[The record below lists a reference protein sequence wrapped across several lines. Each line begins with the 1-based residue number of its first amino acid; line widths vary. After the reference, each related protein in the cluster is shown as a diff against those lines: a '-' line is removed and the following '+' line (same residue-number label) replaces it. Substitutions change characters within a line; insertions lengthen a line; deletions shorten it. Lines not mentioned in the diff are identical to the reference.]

1 MLRNNSFAG
10 DALKEDITSEA
21 TLWVA
26 TIVLKFCTTTFLAL
40 CSMVSNI
47 VNIVVFCKMGFDG
60 SLTQNFLG
68 LSIADC
74 LYGCIWFILSI
85 GLIVNRFGVW
95 RSTLS
100 LQAFF
105 KLGSAICSI
114 PFFASII
121 CTTVIAVVR
130 CCSVVMPFHVKAI
143 VTPRRQALAIIVLV
157 SIQVAFSSYVY
168 SCLQLDWQSNA
179 RNNISYI
186 TLGVCD
192 SFFMRQRI
200 LDYYRSIFIYTSLI
214 IINVCLCI
222 LIVTLRRSANFK
234 KITSSGEPKT
244 LRELQVIKTVTLVS
258 AIFVLC
264 NTPGLCL
271 ALLRQ
276 TLSDFKL
283 NGYMSRTFEILFMFH
298 NASTLVN
305 SSVNIFVF
313 YFSSSNYR
321 KSFKGLLGRMK

>member
-10 DALKEDITSEA
+10 VALKEDITSEA

-26 TIVLKFCTTTFLAL
+26 TIVLKFCTNTFLAL
-40 CSMVSNI
+40 CSVVSNI
-47 VNIVVFCKMGFDG
+47 VNIIVFCRMGLDG

-74 LYGCIWFILSI
+74 LYGCIWLILSI
-85 GLIVNRFGVW
+85 GLIIDHFGLW
-95 RSTLS
+95 RSALNF
-100 LQAFF
+100 QAFF

-114 PFFASII
+114 PFFASVI

-130 CCSVVMPFHVKAI
+130 CCSVAMPFHVKTI
-143 VTPRRQALAIIVLV
+143 VTPRRQAAATIVFI
-157 SIQVAFSSYVY
+157 SITVAFSSYVY
-168 SCLQLDWQSNA
+168 SCFRLDWQNNP
-179 RNNISYI
+179 RNNSSFISI
-186 TLGVCD
+186 GQCENF
-192 SFFMRQRI
+192 SMRIRI
-200 LDYYRSIFIYTSLI
+200 LDYYRSVLIYTSLTI
-214 IINVCLCI
+214 VSVCLCI

-234 KITSSGEPKT
+234 KITSSTDAKMR
-244 LRELQVIKTVTLVS
+244 RELQVIKTVTLVS

-264 NTPGLCL
+264 NLPVLCM

-276 TLSDFKL
+276 MLSGFIS
-283 NGYMSRTFEILFMFH
+283 NNYMGRTFEILFIFH
-298 NASTLVN
+298 NVITLVN

-321 KSFKGLLGRMK
+321 RTFKELFHSMY

>member
-40 CSMVSNI
+40 CSVVSNI
-47 VNIVVFCKMGFDG
+47 VNIVVFCRMGFDG

-85 GLIVNRFGVW
+85 GLIIDHFGLW
-95 RSTLS
+95 KSALS
-100 LQAFF
+100 LQAFV
-105 KLGSAICSI
+105 KVGSAICSI
-114 PFFASII
+114 PFFASIT

-130 CCSVVMPFHVKAI
+130 CCSVVMPFHVKAV
-143 VTPRRQALAIIVLV
+143 VTPRRQALAIIVLI
-157 SIQVAFSSYVY
+157 SITVVFSSYY
-168 SCLQLDWQSNA
+168 FSCFRLDWQSNPQK
-179 RNNISYI
+179 NISFI
-186 TLGVCD
+186 SIGACE
-192 SFFMRQRI
+192 SFSMRLRI
-200 LDYYRSIFIYTSLI
+200 LDYYRSVLIYTSLI
-214 IINVCLCI
+214 IISVCLCI
-222 LIVTLRRSANFK
+222 LIVSLRRSANFK
-234 KITSSGEPKT
+234 KVTSSADPKMR
-244 LRELQVIKTVTLVS
+244 RELQVIKTVTLVS

-264 NTPGLCL
+264 NMPVLCM
-271 ALLRQ
+271 AFLRQ
-276 TLSDFKL
+276 NLPGFNFD
-283 NGYMSRTFEILFMFH
+283 GYMRRTFGILFMFH
-298 NASTLVN
+298 NVITLAN

-321 KSFKGLLGRMK
+321 KTFKGLFHSTY